1 MKARSEFELYIKN
14 NLHELD
20 KIYPH
25 TEMKIKY
32 VREYVKRW
40 LYTACNYTETKKI
53 NFIDCMCNAGIYQEN
68 ILGTPTEILIIF
80 KDFAEKHK
88 NIEFNLFLNDCNE
101 KRIEIMKEVII

>member
-1 MKARSEFELYIKN
+1 
-14 NLHELD
+14 
-20 KIYPH
+20 
-25 TEMKIKY
+25 
-32 VREYVKRW
+32 
-40 LYTACNYTETKKI
+40 
-53 NFIDCMCNAGIYQEN
+53 MCNAGIYQEN